1 MSRSHDPRPLPNS
14 HDSLSRSEPENSP
27 NVNARPQERAD
38 DGLSISASLNALEHR
53 SHSTEP
59 REVYEMRG
67 RSFRLRRSE
76 VAAMV
81 EIGKFR
87 AIAQEDLTEFF
98 YAGDEARVRP
108 EVENLVRQGLV
119 EMKSIPHEEKGSR
132 ALLALTKQGLRF
144 VTKNAAAPPAQI
156 LYHGFTKPR
165 EAHHDADLYRL
176 YQKAA
181 EKIERSG
188 GKNLRVILDYELKKR
203 VYHDLAKLVKEQASS
218 SDKRAIAER
227 HGLKMVR
234 GKIPMPDVRIEYETR
249 DGEKARIDLELATG
263 HYRGRNLAEKVRA
276 GFSLYAHADETSKLR
291 RDLDQRELTAEILPL

>member
-1 MSRSHDPRPLPNS
+1 MSRSQDPQPLPNS
-14 HDSLSRSEPENSP
+14 HDSLSRSEPVDSP
-27 NVNARPQERAD
+27 NLNARSQEHAD
-38 DGLSISASLNALEHR
+38 DGLSLSASSNALEHPLR
-53 SHSTEP
+53 SAEP

-98 YAGDEARVRP
+98 YAGDKARFRP
-108 EVENLVRQGLV
+108 DVENLVRQDLV

-132 ALLALTKQGLRF
+132 ALLALTKQGRF
-144 VTKNAAAPPAQI
+144 VTKNTAAPTAQI

-181 EKIERSG
+181 EKIESSG
-188 GKNLRVILDYELKKR
+188 GKSLRVILDYELKKR
-203 VYHDLAKLVKEQASS
+203 VYHDLAKLGKEQVSS
-218 SDKRAIAER
+218 SDKRPIAER
-227 HGLKMVR
+227 HGLKMVH